1 MIKRIVK
8 REDGQAMTE
17 FAIVLPVLLL
27 ILFGIIQFGI
37 VFNNYIDVT
46 SSAREGAR
54 TGAVSRSLGCSGE
67 QTAISQAAKDA
78 GTSLNQ
84 TNMTVTSNMATLC
97 AANGGNVPQGGQ
109 LTVTVQY
116 PYSISLL
123 GLVVS
128 SGSLSASNT
137 MRIE

>member
-1 MIKRIVK
+1 MIKTLVK
-8 REDGQAMTE
+8 DQDGQAMTE

-46 SSAREGAR
+46 SSARQGAR
-54 TGAVSRSLGCSGE
+54 TGAVSRSAGCSGE
-67 QTAISQAAKDA
+67 QTDITQAAQNA
-78 GTSLNQ
+78 GTSLD
-84 TNMTVTSNMATLC
+84 TSNMTVTSNISALC
-97 AANGGNVPQGGQ
+97 TANGGNVPQGGQ
-109 LTVTVQY
+109 LTVTVSY

-128 SGSLSASNT
+128 SGSLSSSST

>member
-1 MIKRIVK
+1 MIKTIVK
-8 REDGQAMTE
+8 HQDGQAMTE

-46 SSAREGAR
+46 SSARQGAR

-67 QTAISQAAKDA
+67 QTAITQAAQSA
-78 GTSLNQ
+78 GTSLN
-84 TNMTVTSNMATLC
+84 TSNMTVTSNISALC
-97 AANGGNVPQGGQ
+97 TANGGSVPQGGA
-109 LTVTVQY
+109 LTVTVSY

-128 SGSLSASNT
+128 SGSLSSSST